1 MQCHRIEEL
10 IELLT
15 PVWLQHQELNLT
27 EMLTQIAKEAGFT
40 GPLTELSDDMLI
52 YQLKMKETGE
62 GKAIPGL
69 QKDYEE
75 DFKTAI
81 LKARGI
87 IK

>member
-15 PVWLQHQELNLT
+15 PVWLENQELNLT
-27 EMLTQIAKEAGFT
+27 EMLAKLAKESGFN
-40 GPLTELSDDMLI
+40 GELTELSDDSLI
-52 YQLKMKETGE
+52 YQLKMIQTGE

-69 QKDYEE
+69 AKDYED

-81 LKARGI
+81 LKARGLL
-87 IK
+87 